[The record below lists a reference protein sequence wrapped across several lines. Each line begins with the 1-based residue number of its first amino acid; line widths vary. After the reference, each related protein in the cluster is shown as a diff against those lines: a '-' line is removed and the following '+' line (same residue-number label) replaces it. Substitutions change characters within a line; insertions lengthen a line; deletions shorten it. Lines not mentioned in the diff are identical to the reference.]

1 MNISATTFLSE
12 EEKVFLF
19 NPKKKKN
26 LQRVMGEMKSLVSL
40 IQNATHRI
48 APK

>member
-19 NPKKKKN
+19 NPKKKKKFAE
-26 LQRVMGEMKSLVSL
+26 GEGRNE
-40 IQNATHRI
+40 ITC
-48 APK
+48 